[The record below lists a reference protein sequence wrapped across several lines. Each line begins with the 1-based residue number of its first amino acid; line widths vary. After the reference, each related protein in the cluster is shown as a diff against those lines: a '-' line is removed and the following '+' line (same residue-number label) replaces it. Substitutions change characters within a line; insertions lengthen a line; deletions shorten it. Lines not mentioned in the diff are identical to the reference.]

1 MFPNTKLW
9 TMLAAGLVLFS
20 CQKEQADPDS
30 LVTTG
35 DKQLTFTATID
46 GSQTRTSVDG
56 TKIVWNAAE
65 EINIFYGAS
74 AGSRFVSQ
82 NTEPSQSVTFS
93 GTLTAFTGTTGD
105 GEPNSF
111 WAIYPY
117 NASNSSDGTGVSAY
131 LPEHQVGVAGN
142 IPDKTMLMVAK
153 THGLALSFKQVCAML
168 KVIVDTPDIE
178 RIEIR
183 GNNGE
188 TVAGRVRVQM
198 NSEGLPE
205 WQDAGTGGEK
215 IIELKPSSGAAFS
228 IGEYYIDL
236 LPQEFTAGFTMTCY
250 KSDVNGSY
258 STDAVTFVRN
268 EVRTV
273 RTSKVTKWAQPNN
286 VIYYKSSNGAVVTP
300 ENPDAFNVNIL
311 SNEYVDGQGIIT
323 FDGDVTIVGESAFEE
338 SDLTEIYLPNSVT
351 SIGKWAFSDSHSLM
365 TVTLPENLS
374 SIGQMAFGYC
384 YRMTSITLPDG
395 LTSIGWGAFQ
405 NCSKL
410 TSISIPESVTSI
422 DDVAF
427 SHCDALTSF
436 SGKYATSDGLYL
448 VAEGRLIA
456 VASGAIDG
464 NPAIPENV
472 TSIGANVFY
481 YNSKLTNITIPEGV
495 TIIGAQAFAYCRNL
509 VDITVLSGIPPTEGT
524 GMFTQTNDCP
534 IYVPFASLDAY
545 KSSWSAYAD
554 RIRPIPEPIAFVDPK
569 VKALCVANWDTDGDG
584 ELSTTEAEAV
594 TSIGTVFRYNESIT
608 SFDELQYFTGLTTIP
623 DNAFW
628 GCYKMTSITI
638 PESVMVIGAS
648 AFMYCEGLTSLVI
661 PNSVTRIDG
670 DAFSECHGLTVVT
683 LPGSITSIAQD
694 LFYNCYG
701 LTSVTIPES
710 VTSIGAYAFQFCSAL
725 TSINIPGQ
733 VASIGEW
740 AFKGSGLTSVT
751 IPASVTSMGTGVF
764 IYCSNLASITV
775 ASGNPVYYSKDNCNA
790 ILLRSNDYLQ
800 DGCKNTVIPNTVKT
814 IGKFAFCGHTG
825 MTSIS
830 IPASVTTINSSAFYD
845 CSGLTSITVNNQT
858 PPTIEWQVFDNTN
871 NCPIYVPMGSESQY
885 KSKWTAY
892 ASRIQSIM

>member
-20 CQKEQADPDS
+20 CQKERADLDA

-56 TKIVWNAAE
+56 TKIIWNAAE

-74 AGSRFVSQ
+74 TGSRFVSQ

-131 LPEHQVGVAGN
+131 LPEHQTGVVGN

-153 THGLALSFKQVCAML
+153 TPGLALSFKQVCAML

-286 VIYYKSSNGAVVTP
+286 VIYYKSTNEAIVTP
-300 ENPDAFNVNIL
+300 KPDAFGVNIL
-311 SNEYVDGQGIIT
+311 SNIYDEQGIIT
-323 FDGDVTIVGESAFEE
+323 FDGDVTIVGDSAFEE
-338 SDLTEIYLPNSVT
+338 SNLTEIYLPNSVT
-351 SIGKWAFSDSHSLM
+351 IIGDSAFYDCHNLK
-365 TVTLPENLS
+365 TVSLPESLS
-374 SIGQMAFGYC
+374 TIMLGGFGYC
-384 YRMTSITLPDG
+384 YNLTSISLPDG
-395 LTSIGWGAFQ
+395 LTSIGAWAFES
-405 NCSKL
+405 CRGL

-422 DDVAF
+422 EDGAF
-427 SHCDALTSF
+427 FGCKGLTSIT
-436 SGKYATSDGLYL
+436 GKYTTPDGMYLIVDGRL
-448 VAEGRLIA
+448 VA
-456 VASGAIDG
+456 VALAAIDA
-464 NPAIPENV
+464 NTVIPDNV
-472 TSIGANVFY
+472 TSIGDYAFY
-481 YNSKLTNITIPEGV
+481 SSGLTNITIPEGV
-495 TIIGAQAFAYCRNL
+495 TSIGLNAFAYCRNL
-509 VDITVLSGIPPTEGT
+509 VDITVLSAIPPTAGS
-524 GMFTQTNDCP
+524 GMFSVTNDCP

-594 TSIGTVFRYNESIT
+594 TSIGTVFRYNDSIT
-608 SFDELQYFTGLTTIP
+608 SFDELQYFTGLTAIP
-623 DNAFW
+623 ANAFW
-628 GCYKMTSITI
+628 DCYRMTSITL
-638 PESVMVIGAS
+638 PESITVIGEY
-648 AFMYCEGLTSLVI
+648 AFMDCEGLTSLEI
-661 PNSVTRIDG
+661 PKTVTRIDRA
-670 DAFSECHGLTVVT
+670 AFSECHGLTAVT

-701 LTSVTIPES
+701 LTSVTIPET

-725 TSINIPGQ
+725 TSISIPSQ

-800 DGCKNTVIPNTVKT
+800 EGCKNTVIPNTVKT
-814 IGKFAFCGHTG
+814 IGMFAFCGHTG
-825 MTSIS
+825 LMSIS

-845 CSGLTSITVNNQT
+845 CTGLTSITVNNQT
-858 PPTIEWQVFDNTN
+858 PPTLGTLVFDRTN
-871 NCPIYVPMGSESQY
+871 DCPIYVPVGSESQY

-892 ASRIQSIM
+892 ASRIQSII